1 MIIYINSSGTENT
14 IRNDDIAKDL
24 FKRGNIKADTLV
36 KTSIHGEWK
45 RADSLELFS
54 SLIELKDEK
63 DISSSNAEE
72 ISTLKEEVIESST
85 KTGGGLE
92 LAETHREDIRYRK
105 AKIISSGPDN
115 LEEGQTIMF
124 DRVAGFPVEFDE
136 KIYKVINI
144 RDVVAII

>member
-1 MIIYINSSGTENT
+1 MKAIGNYIV
-14 IRNDDIAKDL
+14 I
-24 FKRGNIKADTLV
+24 
-36 KTSIHGEWK
+36 
-45 RADSLELFS
+45 
-54 SLIELKDEK
+54 
-63 DISSSNAEE
+63 
-72 ISTLKEEVIESST
+72 EEVIESST

>member
-1 MIIYINSSGTENT
+1 MKAIGNYIV
-14 IRNDDIAKDL
+14 I
-24 FKRGNIKADTLV
+24 
-36 KTSIHGEWK
+36 
-45 RADSLELFS
+45 
-54 SLIELKDEK
+54 
-63 DISSSNAEE
+63 
-72 ISTLKEEVIESST
+72 EEVTESST